1 MLDLRNKPFY
11 LNDEDI
17 KWVNNTLAG
26 MDLPAKIGQLFC
38 PIGMTDDE
46 GILQKI
52 LSGIKPGG
60 LMFRAGKGCDVQ
72 KTHRFLQNNSEIPLL
87 IAANLEA
94 GGTGTAIDGTKYGN
108 QMQVAATDDEEYAYK
123 LGIIAGREGRAV
135 GCNWAFAPVTDID
148 YNFHNPITNTRT
160 YGSNP
165 ERVLRMA
172 RSYMKGIH
180 ESGLAVS
187 VKHFPGDGVDD
198 RDQHL
203 LTSINSLEV
212 AEWDEGYGKIYKGMI
227 EDGAMTFMIGHIMH
241 PAYSRKLRPG
251 IKDEELMPA
260 TLSPELLNGLL
271 REKLGFNGLIVTDA
285 TLMAGFTQAMKR
297 EEAVPYSIAAGCD
310 MFLFNQDIGED
321 FQFMINGIQS
331 GILDPERID
340 EAVTRILA
348 LKAAIKLHK
357 QKENGTLVPEEDALK
372 VLKCEEHIRWANEC
386 ADKAVTL
393 VKDTQNLLPLSIEKH
408 KRIMLYVLG
417 DDEGLFGGVS
427 IANEFI
433 DLIKKEGFEVNK
445 FDNTRFDFS
454 LLMQPVNAFAEK
466 YDLVLYLANLE
477 TASNQTTVRITW
489 TPPMG
494 LDLPKY
500 LNEVP
505 AMFISVANPYHLQ
518 DVPRIKTF
526 INAYTSSGPVIEA
539 VVEKIMGRSQFK
551 GVNPVDPFC
560 GYWEAKL

>member
-1 MLDLRNKPFY
+1 MLDLKIKPFY
-11 LNDEDI
+11 LNDNDI
-17 KWVNNTLAG
+17 KWVNDTLAN
-26 MDLPAKIGQLFC
+26 MDLPTKIGQLFC
-38 PIGMTDDE
+38 TIGMTDDE
-46 GILQKI
+46 GILMQ
-52 LSGIKPGG
+52 LLQGIKPGG
-60 LMFRAGKGCDVQ
+60 IMFRAGKGSDVQ
-72 KTHRFLQNNSEIPLL
+72 KTHRFLQNNSEVPLL

-108 QMQVAATDDEEYAYK
+108 QMQVAATDNEQCAYN
-123 LGIIAGREGRAV
+123 LGLIAGREGGAV

-187 VKHFPGDGVDD
+187 VKHFPGDGVDE

-203 LTSINSLEV
+203 LTSINSLSVE
-212 AEWDEGYGKIYKGMI
+212 EWDESYGKIYKGMI
-227 EDGAMTFMIGHIMH
+227 EDGAMTFMIGHIMQ

-297 EEAVPYSIAAGCD
+297 EDAVPYSIAAGCD
-310 MFLFNQDIGED
+310 MFLFNQDIKED
-321 FQFMINGIQS
+321 FEFMIKGVQR
-331 GILDPERID
+331 GILSLERID

-348 LKAAIKLHK
+348 LKAAIKLHE
-357 QKENGTLVPEEDALK
+357 QKEKGILVPEEDALK
-372 VLKCEEHIRWANEC
+372 ILQCEEHLRWAEEC

-393 VKDTQNLLPLSIEKH
+393 VKDTQNLLPLSAYKH

-417 DDEGLFGGVS
+417 DEEGLFGGVS

-433 DLIKKEGFEVNK
+433 NLLRKEGFEVNK
-445 FDNTRFDFS
+445 FDNTKIDFS
-454 LLMQPVNAFAEK
+454 LLMQPVKAFEEE
-466 YDLVLYLANLE
+466 YDLVMYFANLE
-477 TASNQTTVRITW
+477 TSSNQTTVRITW

-494 LDLPKY
+494 LDLPKH

-505 AMFISVANPYHLQ
+505 TMFISVANPYHLQ
-518 DVPRIKTF
+518 DVPRVKTF
-526 INAYTSSGPVIEA
+526 INAYTSSSTVVEA
-539 VVEKIMGRSQFK
+539 VVDKIMGRSEFK
-551 GVNPVDPFC
+551 GINPVDPFC